1 MPGLVVNGQAAATTA
16 PKAPHVVGPTTR
28 TATRPT
34 NPLPQYLNDEA
45 RRTPREAFD
54 ARRHL
59 AFQPP
64 ARVVTMREIG
74 LEGHGISPNAVS
86 DPFPLFTHEA
96 VRQMRAEIFSDEV
109 LRECQ
114 FASTFNKNM
123 IRGMGP
129 ARAPFV
135 YSAWKSPELV
145 ASISQ
150 VAGVDLVPSIDYEI
164 ATVNISADDEEQHQQ
179 PMSVERSCAD
189 GQNEKGGD
197 PLGDGLSAV
206 AWHYDSFPFVCVV
219 MLSDCSDMVG
229 GETAL
234 RTASGEVLKVR
245 GPAMGTAVVL
255 QGRYIEHQ
263 ALKALGGRER
273 IAMVTCF
280 RPRSPHARDETVL
293 TGVRA
298 ISHRSDLYA
307 QYTEYRLE
315 ALEERVRARLRAE
328 RLRERAARPFDVPGA
343 RAWLVEQMGYLEAML
358 AEMVDE

>member
-1 MPGLVVNGQAAATTA
+1 MSMRLLHCKPRKTMPGVVINGSH
-16 PKAPHVVGPTTR
+16 KAPFVVGPTTK

-34 NPLPQYLNDEA
+34 NALPQYLNDEA
-45 RRTPREAFD
+45 RQTQREAFD
-54 ARRHL
+54 AQRHL
-59 AFQPP
+59 DFQPP
-64 ARVVTMREIG
+64 GRIITMEEIG
-74 LEGHGISPNAVS
+74 LAGHGISPNAVS
-86 DPFPLFTHEA
+86 EPFPLFTAEA

-109 LRECQ
+109 LRDCQ

-135 YSAWKSPELV
+135 YSAWNSPELV
-145 ASISQ
+145 SRISQ

-164 ATVNISADDEEQHQQ
+164 ATINISADDRPMPVTQDCVKKEE
-179 PMSVERSCAD
+179 
-189 GQNEKGGD
+189 D

-219 MLSDCSDMVG
+219 MLSDCTDMVG

-307 QYTEYRLE
+307 QYAEYRLE
-315 ALEERVRARLRAE
+315 VLEERLRARLRAE
-328 RLRERAARPFDVPGA
+328 RLRERARTPFDVPGT
-343 RAWLVEQMGYLEAML
+343 RAWLVEQMDYLGAML
-358 AEMVDE
+358 AEITDDD